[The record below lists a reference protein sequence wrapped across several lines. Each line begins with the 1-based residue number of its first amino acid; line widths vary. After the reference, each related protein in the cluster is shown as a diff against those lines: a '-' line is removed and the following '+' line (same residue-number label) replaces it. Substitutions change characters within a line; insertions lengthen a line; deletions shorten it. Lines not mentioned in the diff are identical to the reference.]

1 MTGSSLRLL
10 EMRSRISYVKA
21 GSASFRR
28 QESAEADIA
37 PDQGEGKRLAAG
49 KAARNPVRRL
59 GFSRSERSEDTYDGL
74 GTRDSSHQETT
85 RHYWVWRRV
94 EIFVAGLM

>member
-10 EMRSRISYVKA
+10 EMKSRISYVKA

-37 PDQGEGKRLAAG
+37 PNRAGGRRLVAG
-49 KAARNPVRRL
+49 RAARNPVRRL
-59 GFSRSERSEDTYDGL
+59 GFSRSDRVEDSYAGL
-74 GTRDSSHQETT
+74 GTRDSHHAETT
-85 RHYWVWRRV
+85 RHDSVWRRGQGS
-94 EIFVAGLM
+94 VAG